1 MADSKKRILLVE
13 DQIDVAEIIRDYLI
27 EAGYSVDLIHTG
39 EGVVDSVRTSPPQL
53 LLLDLMLPKVDGIT
67 ICKEI
72 RTFSEVPVIMLT
84 AKVDEIDRMLGYEL
98 GADDYICKPVNPR
111 EVLMRVNAVLR
122 RSEPLETQDQIPLE
136 MDESR
141 LLARYHGERL
151 DLTKTEFRL
160 LKLLSGKE
168 GKIFSRQQIREKI
181 YDTSKD
187 SSDRAVD
194 TCVKKLRSKM
204 SKISEE
210 DNPVQAVYGVGY
222 KFERTD
228 SL

>member
-1 MADSKKRILLVE
+1 MTDPKKRILLVE

-27 EAGYSVDLIHTG
+27 GAGYAVDLIHTG
-39 EGVVDSVRTSPPQL
+39 KGVVDSVRTSPPQL
-53 LLLDLMLPKVDGIT
+53 MLLDLMLPEVDGIT
-67 ICKEI
+67 ICEEI
-72 RTFSEVPVIMLT
+72 RAFSQVPIIMLT
-84 AKVDEIDRMLGYEL
+84 AKVDEIDRMLGYDL

-111 EVLMRVNAVLR
+111 EVLVRVNAVLR
-122 RSEPLETQDQIPLE
+122 RSEPSSPEDQILLE

-141 LLARYHGERL
+141 LLAKYRGVRL

-168 GKIFSRQQIREKI
+168 GKIFSRQQIRQKI
-181 YDTSKD
+181 YDTTKE

-194 TCVKKLRSKM
+194 TCVKKLRNKM
-204 SKISEE
+204 SKISEA
-210 DNPVQAVYGVGY
+210 DNPVQSVYGVGY
-222 KFERTD
+222 KYERTD

>member
-1 MADSKKRILLVE
+1 MTDQKKRILLVE

-27 EAGYSVDLIHTG
+27 GAGYAVDLAHSG
-39 EGVVDSVRTSPPQL
+39 KGVVDSVRTSPPQL
-53 LLLDLMLPKVDGIT
+53 LLLDLMLPEVDGIT
-67 ICKEI
+67 ICEEI
-72 RTFSEVPVIMLT
+72 RAFSEVPVIMLT
-84 AKVDEIDRMLGYEL
+84 AKVDEIDRMLGYDL

-111 EVLMRVNAVLR
+111 EVLVRVNAVLR
-122 RSEPLETQDQIPLE
+122 RSEPSSAQDQILLE
-136 MDESR
+136 MNEAR
-141 LLARYHGERL
+141 LLAVYQGKRL

-181 YDTSKD
+181 YDTDKE

-194 TCVKKLRSKM
+194 TCVKKLRNKM
-204 SKISEE
+204 SKISEA
-210 DNPVQAVYGVGY
+210 DNPVQSVYGVGY

-228 SL
+228 LL